1 MAAWLHG
8 CMGAWQVLIGPHGG
22 NLQNMVFMRQPGTEG
37 VADWTS
43 DSTCVQLEPELFR
56 VVSCVCVRALRL
68 WSSTPVAGT
77 QSPGPSGTCVVKRT
91 LPVTVWLC
99 LVIGL
104 GLPAGIARWRAWGLG
119 CPSPW

>member
-1 MAAWLHG
+1 MIMGARLHGCTAARLHG

-43 DSTCVQLEPELFR
+43 DSTCVQPELFR
-56 VVSCVCVRALRL
+56 VVLCVCVGPQAVVVHTLGRGPGPRAQ
-68 WSSTPVAGT
+68 G
-77 QSPGPSGTCVVKRT
+77 PGPSGTCVVKRT

-104 GLPAGIARWRAWGLG
+104 GLPA
-119 CPSPW
+119 